1 MHAAQVADELSE
13 REQALRRLPLPFAL
27 ALRLRDA
34 GIAADVICECINI
47 DQAAYGLYR
56 IAEAK
61 LRAAQKVTHCDPPS
75 VTDQSTTSR
84 NASPCQAMRIVA
96 IAEPPGRLI

>member
-1 MHAAQVADELSE
+1 MHAAQVADELSK

-27 ALRLRDA
+27 TRLPWTASTALPKRNSVLR
-34 GIAADVICECINI
+34 
-47 DQAAYGLYR
+47 R
-56 IAEAK
+56 K
-61 LRAAQKVTHCDPPS
+61 LHTATPQVSLT
-75 VTDQSTTSR
+75 QSTTSR

>member
-34 GIAADVICECINI
+34 GIAADVICEYINI
-47 DQAAYGLYR
+47 DQAALR
-56 IAEAK
+56 PLPHCRSETPCCAESYT
-61 LRAAQKVTHCDPPS
+61 LRPPK
-75 VTDQSTTSR
+75 R
-84 NASPCQAMRIVA
+84 H
-96 IAEPPGRLI
+96 